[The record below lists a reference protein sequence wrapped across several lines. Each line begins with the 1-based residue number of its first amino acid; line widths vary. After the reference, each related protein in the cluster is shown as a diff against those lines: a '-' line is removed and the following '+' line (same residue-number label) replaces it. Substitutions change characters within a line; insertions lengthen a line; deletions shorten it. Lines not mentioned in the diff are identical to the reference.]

1 MRITDILREAS
12 RELGIAGVVSPQ
24 LDARLLLQHAAN
36 LDAETIAADPLLALE
51 SSAVDRF
58 RLLLQR
64 RMQREPV
71 SRILGQREF
80 WSIDFDIGPGVLDPR
95 PDSETLV
102 EAVLNSGYD
111 ADQPLTILDLGTGSS
126 CLLCA
131 VLSEFPAAM
140 GIGVDISGDA
150 LHVAAGNLGR
160 HGLTER
166 SCLVLGNWADPIA
179 ERCIDVVIAN
189 PPYIPSGEIDDLA
202 PEVERYEPRLALDG
216 GEDGLQA
223 YRGLLA
229 ELPRIMRDNG
239 RVFLEIGAGQSDS
252 VAFLLEES
260 GATGVEGLRDLGR
273 HVRCLSAVYGAKK

>member
-111 ADQPLTILDLGTGSS
+111 ADQPLTILDLGTGSG

-223 YRGLLA
+223 YRALLA

-273 HVRCLSAVYGAKK
+273 HVRCLSAGYGAKK